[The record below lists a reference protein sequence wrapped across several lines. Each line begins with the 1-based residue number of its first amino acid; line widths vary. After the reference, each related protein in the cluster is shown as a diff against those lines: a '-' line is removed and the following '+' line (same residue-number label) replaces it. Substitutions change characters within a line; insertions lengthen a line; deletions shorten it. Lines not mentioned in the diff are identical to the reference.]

1 VSERT
6 HLKER
11 PPLSA
16 ARAEVVYLAYRGS
29 ASVLRRLPETL
40 AEAAAS
46 VAGLLLTGFRRD
58 ARAMY
63 ARHLT
68 RVLGRP
74 LSNAEIRDW
83 TRRAFSNYAH
93 YWLDGA
99 RLASLPPEVVLERFT
114 VESGYEH
121 LVDNMALGKG
131 VVMALPHV
139 GSWEWGGAW
148 LALKGYPMTS
158 VAEPVEPQALYDF
171 FAAQREAMGLH
182 IFPLTSGVGAALLR
196 TLRDG
201 GLVGLLCDRDIQGN
215 GVEVEFFG
223 ERTTLPAGAATLALR
238 SGAALVPVAVYIG
251 PGQNHTAVI
260 MPPVKCERTGSL
272 RADVA
277 RVTQALASDLEELIR
292 RAPDQWYVFQPN
304 WPSDRSD
311 EPPRGSVP

>member
-1 VSERT
+1 VSERN
-6 HLKER
+6 HLKQR

-16 ARAEVVYLAYRGS
+16 ARARAVYLAYRGS
-29 ASVLRRLPETL
+29 ASVLRRLPEPL
-40 AEAAAS
+40 AGVTAS
-46 VAGLLLTGFRRD
+46 AAGLLLTGFRRD

-63 ARHLT
+63 ARHLR

-74 LSNAEIRDW
+74 LSDAETRQW

-93 YWLDGA
+93 YWLDGS
-99 RLASLPPEVVLERFT
+99 RLPSLSSDVVLERFT
-114 VESGYEH
+114 VSGYEH

-158 VAEPVEPQALYDF
+158 VAEPLEPQALYDF

-182 IFPLTSGVGAALLR
+182 ILPLTSRVGGALLR
-196 TLRDG
+196 TLREG

-223 ERTTLPAGAATLALR
+223 ERTTLPGGAATLALR

-251 PGQNHTAVI
+251 PGQSHTALI

-277 RVTQALASDLEELIR
+277 RVTQALASVLEELIR

-311 EPPRGSVP
+311 EPPRGSIP